1 MLSAAAAALLT
12 AVMAVAAARA
22 RSFDSCF
29 ANMVEMLAVESGD
42 YSADSNLI
50 SRRDTPK
57 LNAKSVWSSVM
68 DYFAAQ

>member
-1 MLSAAAAALLT
+1 
-12 AVMAVAAARA
+12 
-22 RSFDSCF
+22 
-29 ANMVEMLAVESGD
+29 MVEMLGVESGD
-42 YSADSNLI
+42 YSADSKLV